1 MPHDPVLTL
10 RQSSRH
16 SAAKA
21 CASTSA
27 AIFVALLALLYAPLL
42 AAACLAPNGREGEML
57 YNSDYAV
64 MQFCDGANWISMA
77 ATMAANEIDPK
88 IGSLDA
94 GHFCRSNAGATA
106 IQCTTATIDLASDV
120 SGSLPTTSLSGTI
133 SNAQLAGSIALPK
146 LAATGTADAT
156 TFLRGDGT
164 WAAVASSL
172 PTLTAANLWIGNGSN
187 VATAVTLSGDATLAW
202 SGALAIASNA
212 VTTSKIADANVT
224 LAKLAT
230 TGTANTSGFLRG
242 DGTWTASLNGTLTAT
257 TFSGSGASLTSLPG
271 GNLTGTLPAISG
283 ANLISLNASNLASGT
298 VATSRMGSGT
308 ANAATYLRGDGTWA
322 AVASSLPTLT
332 AANLWIGSGS
342 NVATAVTLSGDATLA
357 SSGALTIAS
366 NAVTTSKIA
375 DANVTL
381 AKLATT
387 GTANTSG
394 FLRGDG
400 TWTASLNGTLTA
412 TTFSGSGASLTSLPG
427 GNLTGTLPA
436 ISGANLIS
444 LNASNLASG
453 TVATS
458 RMGSGTANA
467 ATYLRGDG
475 TWAAPS
481 GGGVS
486 ADTTVTCSASN
497 NGATCTTAA
506 CPAGYFRSGCSA
518 HASVVGQP
526 VHAWPS
532 GGSCA
537 CRQGAAGG
545 GTITCYAYC
554 MQ

>member
-16 SAAKA
+16 CAAKA

-187 VATAVTLSGDATLAW
+187 VATAVTLSGDATLA
-202 SGALAIASNA
+202 
-212 VTTSKIADANVT
+212 
-224 LAKLAT
+224 
-230 TGTANTSGFLRG
+230 
-242 DGTWTASLNGTLTAT
+242 
-257 TFSGSGASLTSLPG
+257 
-271 GNLTGTLPAISG
+271 
-283 ANLISLNASNLASGT
+283 
-298 VATSRMGSGT
+298 
-308 ANAATYLRGDGTWA
+308 
-322 AVASSLPTLT
+322 
-332 AANLWIGSGS
+332 
-342 NVATAVTLSGDATLA
+342 

-375 DANVTL
+375 DANVTLAKL

-506 CPAGYFRSGCSA
+506 CPSGYFRSGCSA